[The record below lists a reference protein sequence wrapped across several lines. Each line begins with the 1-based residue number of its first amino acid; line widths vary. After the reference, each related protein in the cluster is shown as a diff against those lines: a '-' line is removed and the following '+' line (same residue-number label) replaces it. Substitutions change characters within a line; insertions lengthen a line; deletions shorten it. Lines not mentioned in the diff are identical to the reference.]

1 MVLFAVTNVMA
12 QGTESLERKIYI
24 WDVTLSMQGKGSKPT
39 PDVYDEVERHLI
51 NDINSISRTS
61 TEVVVIPFQ
70 DKVLEYFKIEN
81 SSPEN
86 KTKIIEW
93 IKQGKSKY
101 TDMTYTNIVDPLK
114 YAKDNF
120 QKSDRRNF
128 ITLLT
133 DGEHNMPNR
142 GGAQELKKAVKE
154 WDEESVNSYL
164 VYVQITEAADIDLPT
179 DLNNVVVIKP
189 GEPYTVSDQV
199 PVKGI
204 FNIRNDKSLIIS
216 FNGSSNLPEGV
227 KVAVRTVG
235 DSPISVD
242 EEVEIVNK
250 MIEVTPQ
257 FNLEELKNSLPE
269 NTPVKLQLEVLN
281 GKEIEALHHIKVV
294 LLPSEVNVTVK
305 NVRERVLTIKM
316 RE

>member
-1 MVLFAVTNVMA
+1 
-12 QGTESLERKIYI
+12 
-24 WDVTLSMQGKGSKPT
+24 
-39 PDVYDEVERHLI
+39 
-51 NDINSISRTS
+51 
-61 TEVVVIPFQ
+61 VVVIPFQ

-114 YAKDNF
+114 YAKENF

-269 NTPVKLQLEVLN
+269 STPVKLQLEVLN